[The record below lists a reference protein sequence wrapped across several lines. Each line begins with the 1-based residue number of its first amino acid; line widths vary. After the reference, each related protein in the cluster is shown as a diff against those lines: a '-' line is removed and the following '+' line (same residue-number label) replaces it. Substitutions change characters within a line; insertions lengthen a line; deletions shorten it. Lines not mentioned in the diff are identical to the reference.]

1 MAAVKKVHR
10 GYIYTTDGRTIK
22 VQPENGKKFELKE
35 LQKAVGGYIES
46 LIPGIKGCKQLYANE
61 DGISLGLAPNPH
73 TQNVVNMRVYRLNGY
88 GENFRVLGD
97 IIAVLSEPVEENA
110 FPTIS
115 QVV

>member
-46 LIPGIKGCKQLYANE
+46 LIPGIKGCKQMFANE
-61 DGISLGLAPNPH
+61 DGISLGLAPNPS
-73 TQNVVNMRVYRLNGY
+73 TWDVVNPRVYSLNGY
-88 GENFRVLGD
+88 SRSWRVQGN
-97 IIAVLSEPVEENA
+97 IIAVLSEPVEENV
-110 FPTIS
+110 FPTVA

>member
-1 MAAVKKVHR
+1 MTAVKKVQR
-10 GYIYTTDGRTIK
+10 GYIFKTDGRTIK
-22 VQPENGKKFELKE
+22 VQPENGKKFDFKE

-46 LIPGIKGCKQLYANE
+46 LVPGIRNCKQLYANE
-61 DGISLGLAPNPH
+61 DGVSLGLAPNPH

-97 IIAVLSEPVEENA
+97 IVAVLSETAEENV
-110 FPTIS
+110 FPTIA